1 MLAVRLSPPS
11 RRLMYVVCTCRK
23 TGGTWQILKTEI
35 GGDGQSSYGSES
47 AVMHTATDVN
57 YNRGYETWLL
67 REARARDPG
76 HRGPDGAR
84 PLDQHHQGQRHGGL
98 AYMMK
103 ATAHQWC

>member
-76 HRGPDGAR
+76 KPTYCLSWTVSHRSDPCAVHILSNVYE
-84 PLDQHHQGQRHGGL
+84 PL
-98 AYMMK
+98 
-103 ATAHQWC
+103 T